1 MNNQFEYNLIDHIV
15 FLVLIPALVV
25 MILAR
30 EIAREAGALP
40 EPPTT
45 RERLH
50 QKLLSSPQR
59 SMHMRQG
66 SEAKT
71 KFYNRGSVIYR

>member
-45 RERLH
+45 RERL
-50 QKLLSSPQR
+50 QKKLSTSNR
-59 SMHMRQG
+59 SMHMRQA

-71 KFYNRGSVIYR
+71 KIYNRGSVIYR